1 MLTPEAVGERG
12 CPSLTD
18 DSSDSPLWHFGGIPT
33 CGKTDSCG
41 KPPSKRP
48 LWDKNMQQFKTYKQ
62 ADQGAGDQSQNLIQ
76 LNYITQEKVTLTV
89 VISQVQVPPFC

>member
-1 MLTPEAVGERG
+1 MHNCLTEKGTLTPEAVGKRG
-12 CPSLTD
+12 CSSPTD

-48 LWDKNMQQFKTYKQ
+48 LWDKNMQQFKTDKQ
-62 ADQGAGDQSQNLIQ
+62 EDQGAGDQSKLDTIK
-76 LNYITQEKVTLTV
+76 LHHKKKM
-89 VISQVQVPPFC
+89 